1 MIGSPYL
8 SYLFGCRSDSHG
20 LKRSDKNDFEAAE
33 RAKTEET
40 REALKIS
47 ELPESSFVKPK
58 TGAVLIGARTLAVL
72 LTNSAFKMSTAYG
85 F

>member
-40 REALKIS
+40 REALKS
-47 ELPESSFVKPK
+47 KLPESSFVKPK
-58 TGAVLIGARTLAVL
+58 TGAVLIGAITLAVL
-72 LTNSAFKMSTAYG
+72 LTNSAFKMSTSYG